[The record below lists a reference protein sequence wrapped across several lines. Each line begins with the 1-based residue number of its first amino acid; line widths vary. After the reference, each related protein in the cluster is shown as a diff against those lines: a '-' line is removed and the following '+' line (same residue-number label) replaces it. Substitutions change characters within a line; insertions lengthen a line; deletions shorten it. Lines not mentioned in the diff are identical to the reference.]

1 MRCPIAIVGL
11 LSFFLVATQPAPAA
25 TPEQFDRLIA
35 DAKGAML
42 ADPNVAIVKAQD
54 AERWAGSRPPSTD
67 REIMRATAQWLQG
80 EALLRINNV
89 AAGKLLVTRALA
101 TASRLAPGSKLQADL
116 LLSDGWINTVEANV
130 AKALVDY
137 QRAHALFV
145 TLGEVRSQAKALQSI
160 GSLYSSGRDFAAALK
175 YYDQAIAAYNA
186 DPNLLLSIYNNRGNT
201 LRELHRYRD
210 AEKQFREA
218 LALATSMQSPLLR
231 AMVLGNIAETQLA
244 AGNVAGAQRNIDEG
258 LRLAGRPEAAGFK
271 ALRETLQALAAQS
284 AFQSGDLTA
293 AQRLIG
299 QRFAGQDPAQATV
312 VDRPALKTAYD
323 IYRAVGRDDLA
334 LAHLAAW
341 KRLDDEATNLARSTN
356 AALMAARF
364 DFANQELRIANLQR
378 DEARRSVA
386 FEQARAKTQR
396 TIFFV
401 AAGATAIVIALLG
414 IGLFTIRRS
423 RNQVRAANDDLAV
436 TNTALGK
443 ALAAKTEFLAT
454 TSHEIRTPLNG
465 ILGMTQVMLADPTL
479 GDPIRERIGIVH
491 SAGTTMRAL
500 VDDILDVAKM
510 ETGNLT
516 IEAAPFDLCAMLL
529 EASRM
534 WEEQARAKGIAFV
547 RDLHDSP
554 KRIIGDVTRL
564 RQIVFNLTANAL
576 KFTAIGQVTLHVAA
590 VGERLHIAVADTGV
604 GIAADK
610 MEEIFESFRQAD
622 ASTTRQFGGTG
633 LGLSISRNL
642 ARAMGGDVRVES
654 ELGRGSRFTVDLPLA
669 RAEDIEEREP
679 AGGGAALLIV
689 DRNPITRNMLKAV
702 LSPLVEEVRAVAS
715 LAEAVACCAAEAVG
729 RIVVDASAIGNDVA
743 AFAALSAA
751 AGDRRIAVLLP
762 AGQAAPEGA
771 LAIAKP
777 VSGTD
782 LIAALYGI
790 GDQPLVSRAA

>member
-1 MRCPIAIVGL
+1 MRRILAVLHLAWLLTVLPIA
-11 LSFFLVATQPAPAA
+11 AA
-25 TPEQFDRLIA
+25 SAETRADHFDRLVA
-35 DAKGAML
+35 NAKAAML
-42 ADPNVAIVKAQD
+42 ADPNQAIAKARD
-54 AERWAGSRPPSTD
+54 AEQFAAAQPASKD
-67 REIMRATAQWLQG
+67 REVMRATAQWLRG
-80 EALLRINNV
+80 EALLRSNDV
-89 AAGKLLVTRALA
+89 ATARPVIATALA
-101 TASRLAPGSKLQADL
+101 TATRLAPGSKLQADL
-116 LLSDGWINTVEANV
+116 LLSSGGLNTVRANV
-130 AKALVDY
+130 AQALVDY
-137 QRAHALFV
+137 QKAHAIFV
-145 TLGEVRSQAKALQSI
+145 ALGEVRSQAKALQSI
-160 GSLYSSGRDFAAALK
+160 GALYSSGRDFVSALK
-175 YYDQAIAAYNA
+175 YYDQALSVYKS
-186 DPNLLLSIYNNRGNT
+186 DPNLLLSLYNNRGNV
-201 LRELHRYRD
+201 LRELGRYRE
-210 AEKQFREA
+210 AERQFAEA
-218 LALATSMQSPLLR
+218 LTLAGQMRSPLLR
-231 AMVLGNIAETQLA
+231 VLVLANIAETRLA
-244 AGNVAGAQRNIDEG
+244 MPDVNGASRAIEEG
-258 LRLAGRPEAAGFK
+258 LRLTARPEIAGFRPP
-271 ALRETLQALAAQS
+271 LEALAAQ
-284 AFQSGDLTA
+284 AALQRGQLATA
-293 AQRLIG
+293 EQLIG
-299 QRFAGQDPAQATV
+299 RRFAGQDLSKATV

-341 KRLDDEATNLARSTN
+341 KRLDDEATDLARSTN

-386 FEQARAKTQR
+386 YEQARAKTQR

-436 TNTALGK
+436 TNAALGK

-465 ILGMTQVMLADPTL
+465 ILGMTQVMLADPAL
-479 GDPIRERIGIVH
+479 DGAIRDRIGVVH

-516 IEAAPFDLCAMLL
+516 IEAAPFDLCAMLI

-554 KRIIGDVTRL
+554 KRIVGDVTRL

-576 KFTAIGQVTLHVAA
+576 KFTATGQVTLQVAA
-590 VGERLHIAVADTGV
+590 VGDRLHIAVADTGV

-654 ELGRGSRFTVDLPLA
+654 KLGRGSRFTVDLPLV
-669 RAEDIEEREP
+669 RAPDIKERAP

-702 LSPLVEEVRAVAS
+702 LSPLVEEVRTVAS
-715 LAEAVACCAAEAVG
+715 VAEAAACCAGEAVG
-729 RIVVDASAIGNDVA
+729 RIVVDASAIGDDVA
-743 AFAALSAA
+743 AFSALSAA
-751 AGDRRIAVLLP
+751 AGNRPVAVLLP
-762 AGQAAPEGA
+762 AGQAAPAGA

-790 GDQPLVSRAA
+790 GDQPLVSQAA